1 MRAVFLFSIV
11 LAIGVIAADAA
22 KHVYYYNDVTG
33 ESKWD
38 EPDGLTT
45 FTDNDGRDFWV
56 NKETGESTYTNPTK
70 WSSHVSDEHDGRVYY
85 YNEETQEST
94 WDKPEELGWRRVE
107 QDDENVDESADAEE
121 PDEE

>member
-1 MRAVFLFSIV
+1 MRAVFLLSIV

-45 FTDNDGRDFWV
+45 FTDNDG
-56 NKETGESTYTNPTK
+56 P
-70 WSSHVSDEHDGRVYY
+70 
-85 YNEETQEST
+85 
-94 WDKPEELGWRRVE
+94 
-107 QDDENVDESADAEE
+107 
-121 PDEE
+121 

>member
-1 MRAVFLFSIV
+1 MIS
-11 LAIGVIAADAA
+11 
-22 KHVYYYNDVTG
+22 
-33 ESKWD
+33 
-38 EPDGLTT
+38 
-45 FTDNDGRDFWV
+45 WV

-70 WSSHVSDEHDGRVYY
+70 WSSHVSDEHDGRVFY